1 MRARLPLVS
10 LTGAAAALV
19 FVASAGAQTPG
30 LDSVNALGSAPP
42 LDQVNVTAQATPSGQ
57 DVTGA
62 ATVSLLG
69 FGVVSGPVT
78 CLTVTGPDRG
88 GGTPT
93 APTTATLNFQDPRGI
108 LTARIVD
115 NGGQSAPDEIQVAAL
130 GRAATDCSPLP
141 AGVGI
146 DATFDHG
153 RAIVFDA
160 PPLPTSQ
167 DQCKNGGWQTY
178 GVFKNQGDCV
188 SFVATKGKNPPA
200 GH

>member
-1 MRARLPLVS
+1 LALAS
-10 LTGAAAALV
+10 LTSAAAALAL
-19 FVASAGAQTPG
+19 VASAGAQTPG
-30 LDSVNALGSAPP
+30 HDSVNAAGSALP
-42 LDQVNVTAQATPSGQ
+42 LDRVNVTAQATPSGQ
-57 DVTGA
+57 NVTGT

-78 CLTVTGPDRG
+78 CLSVTGPDRG

-93 APTTATLNFQDPRGI
+93 APTTATLNFQDPLGI

-130 GRAATDCSPLP
+130 GRAPTDCSPLP
-141 AGVGI
+141 PGVGI

-160 PPLPTSQ
+160 PPLPTTK
-167 DQCKNGGWQTY
+167 DQCKNGGWQTF

-188 SFVATKGKNPPA
+188 SFVATGGRNQP
-200 GH
+200 GRQ